1 MAKIKKIVV
10 DRDLCIGAASCVL
23 SADTV
28 FELDAENK
36 AIMKLKGGIKSAN
49 HAEKNALENDAI
61 SDDTL
66 LTAAQ
71 SCPTRAIFLYDED
84 GKQVYP

>member
-1 MAKIKKIVV
+1 MPKIKKIVV
-10 DRDLCIGAASCVL
+10 DRNLCIGAASCVL

-28 FELDAENK
+28 FELDGENK
-36 AIMKLKGGIKSAN
+36 AVIKLKGDIKSAEP
-49 HAEKNALENDAI
+49 AEKTALEDDAVA
-61 SDDTL
+61 DDTL